1 MGRGKISNPFCQVS
15 ASAAVVGRK
24 LPGFAPFTT
33 VDGQKLP
40 SFAPFTTVD
49 GQKLP
54 SFAPFIPSFGLSAYR
69 FPLMASTM
77 FIREA
82 RQAGMPALS
91 RFISR
96 QKRKAARKIQGLS
109 KAPAVRLVSPAR

>member
-54 SFAPFIPSFGLSAYR
+54 SFAPFTTVDSAYR

>member
-1 MGRGKISNPFCQVS
+1 MSYDVS
-15 ASAAVVGRK
+15 ERA
-24 LPGFAPFTT
+24 
-33 VDGQKLP
+33 KLP
-40 SFAPFTTVD
+40 SFMPSDVSERA
-49 GQKLP
+49 KLP
-54 SFAPFIPSFGLSAYR
+54 SFMLSDVSEGAKLPSFMPSDVSEGAKLPSFGLSAYR

-109 KAPAVRLVSPAR
+109 RAPAVRLVSPAK

>member
-15 ASAAVVGRK
+15 ASAAAEGRK
-24 LPGFAPFTT
+24 IPIVDPFTAVDGRKIPIVDPSTT
-33 VDGQKLP
+33 VDGWK
-40 SFAPFTTVD
+40 
-49 GQKLP
+49 
-54 SFAPFIPSFGLSAYR
+54 IPIVGLSAYR

-96 QKRKAARKIQGLS
+96 QKRKAAKKIQGLS
-109 KAPAVRLVSPAR
+109 RAPAVRLVSPAK